1 MDINTDPSC
10 NRIMDPDMAVRSSLG
25 SDVTMALV
33 AAQVTQI
40 SMALMATRLSGTN
53 MVSGICK
60 AFDGN
65 RNHRHQLRP

>member
-1 MDINTDPSC
+1 MDINTDPNC
-10 NRIMDPDMAVRSSLG
+10 NRTMDPDMAVRSSLG

-33 AAQVTQI
+33 ATQVTHI

-60 AFDGN
+60 AFDSN